1 MAPMSQE
8 AMIELL
14 QFIVEKQSAQ
24 IQDQNETIRELRELV
39 TQLRGTI
46 ANLEETVRE
55 FQRKLFGRS
64 SEVFPG
70 EESLPEEKEAEEEE
84 NGISH
89 KKTTTVASHE
99 RKCRASRKDTLYV
112 PMSHLISR
120 KLLKNLSICPDQSFK
135 NVSMKYLGRA
145 LVSI

>member
-14 QFIVEKQSAQ
+14 QSVVEKQSAQ

-70 EESLPEEKEAEEEE
+70 EESLPEEQEAEEEE

-89 KKTTTVASHE
+89 KKTTTVSSHE
-99 RKCRASRKDTLYV
+99 RKCRASRKDLYKDIEYSGRDFTL
-112 PMSHLISR
+112 
-120 KLLKNLSICPDQSFK
+120 KPDFGSNHSGITFQ
-135 NVSMKYLGRA
+135 
-145 LVSI
+145 